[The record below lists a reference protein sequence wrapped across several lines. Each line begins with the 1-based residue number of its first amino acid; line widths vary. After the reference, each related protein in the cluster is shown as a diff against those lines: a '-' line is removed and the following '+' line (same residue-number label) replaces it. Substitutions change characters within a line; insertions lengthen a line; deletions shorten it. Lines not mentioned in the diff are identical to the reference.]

1 MARKRKSE
9 VTARPDSEARD
20 VKDDRDSDARR
31 RVGRAR
37 EGEGEDDA
45 GMARKR
51 ARRDDARDDADAG
64 DARDALR
71 AWDDDDARDDSG
83 TTVATTRATTTT
95 ATTATI
101 STSARRMRDAR
112 AHEALLRAFH
122 GGDVAKILRECRHAN
137 NEAYDDDDV
146 EAATEALTRD
156 GTTVNA
162 PFCFTAG
169 AIALKRA
176 LHLEAW
182 ARLRGGEFRGRG
194 GEIFGVAGGC
204 VGYGECEVG
213 VYASRADGD
222 VAEWHR
228 DVCDNATIQLI
239 GKKQWEVEVYVDG
252 RDGTEYREE
261 LRGKSRNASAS
272 DEAACGADYVEQYW
286 AETKIET
293 CVIGPG
299 DTICVPRGRLHRV
312 VPLGEDVSVSADIR
326 MTTIESAEIAA
337 EIAYLKAIALYD
349 ERSVAVKQRAV
360 ELPPIHWL
368 PFEEEFS
375 DGLVLGARLEY
386 VVAAA
391 ANRSG
396 TRDDVTTYEPVRR
409 YDDTAAEGVRERA
422 ETLRR
427 SPTAAFHPSCA
438 CSVRDDDER
447 GDYHVLNVKATS
459 ALTNKDLMSEFNI
472 YVRRDSVREG
482 EMCAF
487 NSPVDF
493 IEAEL
498 GRLERQSPERANDRR
513 LVARETGEFS
523 DAVSSLRGVLYDANI
538 LLPPGNDWWFFWCNT
553 SKRLSDAHPSGL
565 ARRGRAPDAVRIPG
579 IRESIRRRT
588 GVSQN

>member
-1 MARKRKSE
+1 M
-9 VTARPDSEARD
+9 
-20 VKDDRDSDARR
+20 
-31 RVGRAR
+31 
-37 EGEGEDDA
+37 
-45 GMARKR
+45 KR
-51 ARRDDARDDADAG
+51 ARATREDGRGFDAREAM
-64 DARDALR
+64 R
-71 AWDDDDARDDSG
+71 AWTRGARE
-83 TTVATTRATTTT
+83 TTREAT
-95 ATTATI
+95 
-101 STSARRMRDAR
+101 
-112 AHEALLRAFH
+112 LRAFH
-122 GGDVAKILRECRHAN
+122 GGDVTKILRECRDGS

-146 EAATEALTRD
+146 EAAMEALTRD
-156 GTTVNA
+156 GTTINA

-169 AIALKRA
+169 AIGLKRA

-182 ARLRGGEFRGRG
+182 ARLRGGEFRGRD

-213 VYASRADGD
+213 VYASRANGD
-222 VAEWHR
+222 IAEWHR
-228 DVCDNATIQLI
+228 DACDNATIQLV
-239 GKKQWEVEVYVDG
+239 GKKQWEVEVYRDA
-252 RDGTEYREE
+252 RDGAELREE

-272 DEAACGADYVEQYW
+272 DEATCGADYIEQIW
-286 AETKIET
+286 TETEIVT
-293 CVIGPG
+293 RVIGPG
-299 DTICVPRGRLHRV
+299 ETICVPRGRMHRV
-312 VPLGEDVSVSADIR
+312 VPLGEGVSVSADIR

-349 ERSVAVKQRAV
+349 ERSVSKRPV

-386 VVAAA
+386 IVAAA

-396 TRDDVTTYEPVRR
+396 THDNATTYEPVRR
-409 YDDTAAEGVRERA
+409 TDGTEKLGVSARA

-427 SPTAAFHPSCA
+427 SPTAVLHPSCA
-438 CSVRDDDER
+438 CAVRDDDER
-447 GDYHVLNVKATS
+447 GDYHVFNVKATS

-482 EMCAF
+482 EMRAF

-498 GRLERQSPERANDRR
+498 GRLERQSPDRGNDRR
-513 LVARETGEFS
+513 LVARDSGEFS

-565 ARRGRAPDAVRIPG
+565 ARRDRSPAAVRIP
-579 IRESIRRRT
+579 SIQQSIGLRAIA
-588 GVSQN
+588 SQN

>member
-1 MARKRKSE
+1 M
-9 VTARPDSEARD
+9 
-20 VKDDRDSDARR
+20 
-31 RVGRAR
+31 
-37 EGEGEDDA
+37 
-45 GMARKR
+45 KR
-51 ARRDDARDDADAG
+51 ARATREDARG
-64 DARDALR
+64 FDAREAMR
-71 AWDDDDARDDSG
+71 AWTRGARE
-83 TTVATTRATTTT
+83 TTREAT
-95 ATTATI
+95 
-101 STSARRMRDAR
+101 
-112 AHEALLRAFH
+112 LRAFH
-122 GGDVAKILRECRHAN
+122 GGDVTKILRECRDGS

-146 EAATEALTRD
+146 EAAMEALTRD
-156 GTTVNA
+156 GTTINA

-169 AIALKRA
+169 AIGLKRA

-182 ARLRGGEFRGRG
+182 ARLRGGEFRGRD

-213 VYASRADGD
+213 VYASRANGD
-222 VAEWHR
+222 IAEWHR
-228 DVCDNATIQLI
+228 DACDNATIQLV
-239 GKKQWEVEVYVDG
+239 GKKQWEVEVYRDA
-252 RDGTEYREE
+252 RDGAELREE

-272 DEAACGADYVEQYW
+272 DEATCGADYIEQIW
-286 AETKIET
+286 TKTEIVT
-293 CVIGPG
+293 RVIGPG
-299 DTICVPRGRLHRV
+299 ETICVPRGRMHRV
-312 VPLGEDVSVSADIR
+312 VPLGEGVSVSADIR

-349 ERSVAVKQRAV
+349 ERSVSKRKRPV

-386 VVAAA
+386 IVAAA

-396 TRDDVTTYEPVRR
+396 THDDATTYEPVRR
-409 YDDTAAEGVRERA
+409 TDGTEKLGGSARA

-427 SPTAAFHPSCA
+427 SPTAVLHPSCA
-438 CSVRDDDER
+438 CAVRDDDER
-447 GDYHVLNVKATS
+447 GDYHVFNVKATS

-482 EMCAF
+482 EMRAF

-498 GRLERQSPERANDRR
+498 GRLERQSPDRGNDRR
-513 LVARETGEFS
+513 LVARDSGEFS

-565 ARRGRAPDAVRIPG
+565 ARRDRSPAAVRIP
-579 IRESIRRRT
+579 SIQQSIGLRAIA
-588 GVSQN
+588 SQN